1 MLQQEKNAYE
11 FLFLFVISCFCRLSK
26 TVFVYF
32 NLKKLD
38 MMKPTLYTL
47 CYILIFQMIK
57 VQQLSLRN
65 GAVRKLLGLP
75 DIRSQDGHRAEKSPL
90 EGPKMMQ
97 VHPFILHALVNFIIC
112 D

>member
-1 MLQQEKNAYE
+1 
-11 FLFLFVISCFCRLSK
+11 
-26 TVFVYF
+26 
-32 NLKKLD
+32 

-47 CYILIFQMIK
+47 CYILIFQMVK